1 MNPKIFMSVAAV
13 VATRKHGFSD
23 TENAKE
29 AVNKLTHFFKS
40 METFRE
46 ESIEKMPKM
55 AEKLIENQINREGKL
70 TAPAV
75 ERSFT
80 AVRDQFKAAFTE
92 HTAGIEENGTDV
104 LKEALGPLAG
114 LFGAEMIFNQD
125 IKEML
130 VLELSQGLH
139 NRFQYNFEAKLGGI
153 KGSEGLRSPK
163 HARDTIVKTVVAT
176 ARELEIPL
184 ETNSVRSALT
194 EMFKKGPFKNNLMT
208 AFSFDI
214 AEAVGRAMKG
224 LIEPE
229 ATRLSEDRVN
239 KLIKSL
245 GKTSPEL

>member
-1 MNPKIFMSVAAV
+1 
-13 VATRKHGFSD
+13 
-23 TENAKE
+23 
-29 AVNKLTHFFKS
+29 
-40 METFRE
+40 
-46 ESIEKMPKM
+46 M
-55 AEKLIENQINREGKL
+55 AEQLIESEIRREGKL
-70 TAPAV
+70 TIPAV
-75 ERSFT
+75 ERIFT
-80 AVRDQFKAAFTE
+80 AARYQLETAFTE
-92 HTAGIEENGTDV
+92 HTAGIEENGMAV
-104 LKEALGPLAG
+104 LKEALGPHAG
-114 LFGAEMIFNQD
+114 LFGAFNQGTKD
-125 IKEML
+125 ML
-130 VLELSQGLH
+130 ALELSQGLH
-139 NRFQYNFEAKLGGI
+139 NRFQYTFEAKLSEI

-194 EMFKKGPFKNNLMT
+194 EMFNKGPLKNNLMT

-239 KLIKSL
+239 KLIKSF